1 MIKDENYIVI
11 QGFMV
16 NELKLKGTELLVY
29 AIIYGFSQDG
39 ETQFTGS
46 WNYLA
51 RWCNTTRQSIY
62 NALRSLTKKGLIEGE
77 KETKNN
83 VKFVSYRV
91 VKKFDYQSKKF
102 TEVVKKFDGV
112 VKKVHR
118 GSKNFLPNNIDNNI
132 NNNLDINRKNERKEI
147 FEYDWLNDN
156 EL

>member
-16 NELKLKGTELLVY
+16 NELKLKGAELIVY

-39 ETQFTGS
+39 KSKFTGS
-46 WNYLA
+46 WKYLA
-51 RWCNTTRQSIY
+51 SWCNVTEREI
-62 NALRSLTKKGLIEGE
+62 AKVLKKLVDKGLIEKE
-77 KETKNN
+77 KTMNK
-83 VKFVSYRV
+83 VQYRV
-91 VKKFDYQSKKF
+91 GTKFILKVNKVQSVG
-102 TEVVKKFDGV
+102 EQ
-112 VKKVHR
+112 
-118 GSKNFLPNNIDNNI
+118 SSYNNIDNNI